1 MAKNFISVR
10 LIVVKIEKLNFENI
24 FFFIL
29 DSGTLLLLLLLFVLV
44 ERILLSFVLFFSIWF
59 LSIYSERERKGKLPE
74 TFNFF
79 FSSTWM
85 ILETFLLFF
94 WLLDQIGLTL
104 SSQEVS
110 GGGWVVMW
118 GRGGEGDLEN
128 IKCSNFFSLP
138 ESNRPYRVITIM
150 IMIWQS

>member
-59 LSIYSERERKGKLPE
+59 LSIYSEREREKKGKLPE

-94 WLLDQIGLTL
+94 CWFGSNRIDFIITGGKWWWL
-104 SSQEVS
+104 
-110 GGGWVVMW
+110 GGNVGE
-118 GRGGEGDLEN
+118 GRRGGFG
-128 IKCSNFFSLP
+128 K
-138 ESNRPYRVITIM
+138 YKM
-150 IMIWQS
+150 

>member
-1 MAKNFISVR
+1 MVR
-10 LIVVKIEKLNFENI
+10 
-24 FFFIL
+24 
-29 DSGTLLLLLLLFVLV
+29 
-44 ERILLSFVLFFSIWF
+44 
-59 LSIYSERERKGKLPE
+59 EREKGKLPE

-110 GGGWVVMW
+110 GGGWVVVW
-118 GRGGEGDLEN
+118 GREGEWDKEN
-128 IKCSNFFSLP
+128 IKCSNFFCFHP
-138 ESNRPYRVITIM
+138 ESNRPYRVIMIM
-150 IMIWQS
+150 IMTKLNERKFSQ